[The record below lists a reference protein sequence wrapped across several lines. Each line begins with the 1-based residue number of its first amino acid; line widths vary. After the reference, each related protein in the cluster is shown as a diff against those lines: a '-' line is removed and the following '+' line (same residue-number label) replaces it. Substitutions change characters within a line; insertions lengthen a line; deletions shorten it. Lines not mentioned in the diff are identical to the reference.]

1 MKLIF
6 PAILAVAALA
16 GFAAL
21 TPSLAD
27 LTPSPAERP
36 LLPRLIV
43 PPSHSDI
50 GTASHTGEAASK
62 VAFHTDPFDLDG
74 PAFTAF
80 GVMPSFV
87 ALDRLAASMDRDMD
101 DFLHQVASLERLAAV
116 PPMTKLPLQ
125 MLPAGGTSYSLV
137 SETVGNRTCTRM
149 VQITQRAPGAKPQIV
164 SKTSGNC
171 GAAHAPESDSS
182 PATLK
187 AINADMTAAPV
198 APRTAL

>member
-6 PAILAVAALA
+6 PAILAAAALA

-27 LTPSPAERP
+27 LTPSSVEKRP

-43 PPSHSDI
+43 PQSH
-50 GTASHTGEAASK
+50 GEAHPGELASR
-62 VAFHTDPFDLDG
+62 VAFHSDPFGLDG
-74 PAFTAF
+74 PTLAAFD
-80 GVMPSFV
+80 VVPSFI
-87 ALDRLAASMDRDMD
+87 ALDRLAASMDRDMND
-101 DFLHQVASLERLAAV
+101 LLRQVATMERFAAA
-116 PPMTKLPLQ
+116 PAMTRLPLQ

-137 SETVGNRTCTRM
+137 SETVGNLTCTRM
-149 VQITQRAPGAKPQIV
+149 VQITQRAPGEKPQVV
-164 SKTSGNC
+164 SQASGNC
-171 GAAHAPESDSS
+171 GAANAPAPDSD

-198 APRTAL
+198 ATRTAL

>member
-6 PAILAVAALA
+6 PEILAAAALA

-27 LTPSPAERP
+27 LNTSPAEKRP
-36 LLPRLIV
+36 PLPRLIV
-43 PPSHSDI
+43 PPSH
-50 GTASHTGEAASK
+50 GEAHTGELASR
-62 VAFHTDPFDLDG
+62 VAFHSNPFGLDG
-74 PAFTAF
+74 PTLAAFDA
-80 GVMPSFV
+80 MPAFV

-101 DFLHQVASLERLAAV
+101 DLLRQVATLERFAAV
-116 PPMTKLPLQ
+116 PAMTALPLQ

-149 VQITQRAPGAKPQIV
+149 VQITQRAPGEKPQIV
-164 SKTSGNC
+164 SQASGNC
-171 GAAHAPESDSS
+171 GAANAPAPDSG
-182 PATLK
+182 PASLK

-198 APRTAL
+198 ATRTAL